1 MRKLLEKLR
10 RDSWGM
16 GIFLGFIAPAVTFGI
31 LVGIIALIA
40 TILGAKPMEILNIE
54 LIKKLILLSIVPSV
68 FIMRHYLLKLK
79 FDLTGRGILVF
90 TFVIGILFAILEF
103 TV

>member
-1 MRKLLEKLR
+1 MRKILEKLR

-16 GIFLGFIAPAVTFGI
+16 GIFLGSFVPAVTCGI

-40 TILGAKPMEILNIE
+40 VIIGAKPADILTIE

-79 FDLTGRGILVF
+79 FDLTGRGILII